1 MRIFEVE
8 NIKEDIIMTLSGLY
22 TYEPLNTYMTL
33 HTYIHKH
40 HTTLLK
46 EKNE

>member
-8 NIKEDIIMTLSGLY
+8 NIKEDILMILSDPY

-40 HTTLLK
+40 HTTHLK